1 MHRWHEVAILKVII
15 RLYRGNLS
23 TGQSTAHVNIHN
35 DVSNLSFLSFLF
47 NFFLFFFIFLR
58 SSSSCLLLF
67 CLAECL

>member
-47 NFFLFFFIFLR
+47 NFFFFFFCAFFKFLFATV
-58 SSSSCLLLF
+58 LF
-67 CLAECL
+67 S